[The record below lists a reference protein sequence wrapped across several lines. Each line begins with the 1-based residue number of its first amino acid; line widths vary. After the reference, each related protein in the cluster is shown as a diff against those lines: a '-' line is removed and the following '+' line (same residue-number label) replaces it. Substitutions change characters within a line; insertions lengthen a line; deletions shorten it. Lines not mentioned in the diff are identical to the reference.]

1 MKGGIMAFEN
11 QTLGQ
16 SMVRLFMGYIP
27 TRVIYVAA
35 KLELT
40 DHICDDGASAQDVA
54 QKLEVDPAALY
65 RIMRVLAGLGVLR
78 QDDNDRFFVTPFGQ
92 TLRKDSPQSVRD
104 FAIYSHEIVYDSFK
118 DMADCV
124 RTGKPV
130 IDDYFAFL
138 RANPDKE
145 AVFHAGMSNRG
156 RIETAAVLE
165 AFNFSQSKLLVD
177 VGGGNGGFLSAI
189 LACNDQLSGVLL
201 DQPSAIDAAK
211 AGRGGPLPRCQLV
224 PGDFFDDVP
233 SGGDAYILKRVLFD
247 WTDEEALRIL
257 KNCRRAMN
265 SDARLLIIEPLIG
278 PPNEQ
283 CPAHLFDMTFLVM
296 LHGRLRTTDEY
307 SGLLGQAGFRLQRVV
322 PTESDVSILEALVK

>member
-1 MKGGIMAFEN
+1 MAFEN

-16 SMVRLFMGYIP
+16 SMVRLFMGYIT
-27 TRVIYVAA
+27 TRVIYAAA
-35 KLELT
+35 KLELA
-40 DHICDDGASAQDVA
+40 DNIGDDGASAQDLA
-54 QKLEVDPAALY
+54 QKLNVDAPALY
-65 RIMRVLAGLGVLR
+65 RVMRVLAGLGVLH
-78 QDDNDRFFVTPFGQ
+78 QDDNDRFSVTPFGE

-104 FAIYSHEIVYDSFK
+104 YAIYSHEIVYDTFQGMGMVDS
-118 DMADCV
+118 V

-165 AFNFSQSKLLVD
+165 VSDFSQSKLVVD
-177 VGGGNGGFLSAI
+177 VGGGNGGFLSAT
-189 LACNDQLSGVLL
+189 LARNDHLSGVLF
-201 DQPSAIDAAK
+201 DQASAIAAAK
-211 AGRGGPLPRCQLV
+211 AGHGGPLPRCNLV
-224 PGDFFDDVP
+224 PGDFFDHVP
-233 SGGDAYILKRVLFD
+233 SGGDVYILKRVLFD
-247 WTDEEALRIL
+247 WIDEQALRIL
-257 KNCRRAMN
+257 KNCRQAMN

-278 PPNEQ
+278 LPNEQ

-296 LHGRLRTTDEY
+296 MHGRLRTANEY

-322 PTESDVSILEALVK
+322 LTESDVSILEAFVK